1 MAFVRIAAFLTVVGL
16 TACLDPTAERTRRD
30 REETGVAQLAG
41 VHARLD
47 PGVALAVDEES
58 AYVRFRANAP
68 EMRLA
73 LSNGSTVERKVIV
86 EIVNTFPGSAVSVP
100 TGVGPENGLAFEV
113 VVPAGGERSTLVELP
128 GAKTPAGFRFA
139 WVGDV
144 QGSNQRFARIRERI
158 NADPLL
164 EFTLFAGDITEQGS
178 QGEIDAF
185 LQEATLLRR
194 PWFSL
199 LGNHESLRGEPL
211 SFQRTVGR
219 INVRF
224 DYKGARF
231 VLIDSASGTLDPWT
245 FDFLRAAMGA
255 DGPRTRV
262 VAMHIPLFDPEGL
275 RDGGF
280 NDRTEA
286 ARVLATLVKGGAD
299 LLLAGH
305 IHTLR
310 QTSQAG
316 IETWISGNGGVERG
330 TKFDGSDLHYLVVTV
345 DPLADTVVVTPV
357 LLP

>member
-1 MAFVRIAAFLTVVGL
+1 MAFVRIAALLTVVGL
-16 TACLDPTAERTRRD
+16 TACLDPTSERTRRD
-30 REETGVAQLAG
+30 RDETGVAQVAG
-41 VHARLD
+41 VRARIE
-47 PGVALAVDEES
+47 PGVALAIDE
-58 AYVRFRANAP
+58 ANAFVRFRANAP
-68 EMRLA
+68 ELSLA
-73 LSNGSTVERKVIV
+73 LSNGSTAELKVTF
-86 EIVNTFPGSAVSVP
+86 EIVNTFADSTVSLP
-100 TGVGPENGLAFEV
+100 AWVGPESGLAFEV
-113 VVPAGGERSTLVELP
+113 VVPAGGESSALLELP
-128 GAKTPAGFRFA
+128 VAKTPAVFRFA

-144 QGSNQRFARIRERI
+144 QGGNQRFARIRERI
-158 NADPLL
+158 NADPSL
-164 EFTLFAGDITEQGS
+164 EFTVFAGDITEQGS
-178 QGEIDAF
+178 QGQIDAF
-185 LQEATLLRR
+185 VQEARLLRR

-211 SFQRTVGR
+211 AFQRTVGR

-262 VAMHIPLFDPEGL
+262 VAMHIPPFDPEGL

-286 ARVLATLVKGGAD
+286 ARVLAALVRGGAD

-330 TKFDGSDLHYLVVTV
+330 MKFDGSDLHYLAVTV
-345 DPLADTVVVTPV
+345 DPLADTVDVTPV
-357 LLP
+357 LVP